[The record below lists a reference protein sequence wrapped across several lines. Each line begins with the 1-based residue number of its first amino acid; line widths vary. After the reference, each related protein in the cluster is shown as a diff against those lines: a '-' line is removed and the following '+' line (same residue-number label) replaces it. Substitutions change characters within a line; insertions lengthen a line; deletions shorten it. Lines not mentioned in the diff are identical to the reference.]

1 MNDFR
6 SKLYY
11 GLKGLSHEMDT
22 LHGQKTVLL
31 VRALMVC

>member
-6 SKLYY
+6 SKLLF

-22 LHGQKTVLL
+22 LHGQKTVLF
-31 VRALMVC
+31 VNALMVC